1 MTTTMTAPLAPNNLP
16 LWFGVYNLLEEDYC
30 YINYLYEN
38 NRDNAYYF
46 IQQYDGNISVYLL
59 LKTADDRYEVHSSF
73 DEENEFKNYDCS
85 AVRMFEECELK
96 FGEFGR
102 LFN

>member
-1 MTTTMTAPLAPNNLP
+1 MTTATALAPNNLP
-16 LWFGVYNLLEEDYC
+16 LWFEVYNLLEEDYC

-38 NRDNAYYF
+38 NRDNTYYY
-46 IQQYDGNISVYLL
+46 IQEYDGYISVYLL
-59 LKTADDRYEVHSSF
+59 LKTADARYEVHSRF
-73 DEENEFKNYDCS
+73 DEEYEFKNYDS
-85 AVRMFEECELK
+85 EGGRLLEECETK